1 VSTLD
6 DVERLLAWAERTRA
20 DLRDHA
26 GSGTSW
32 EFTFPDD
39 GVTQRFTIK
48 GVRSFDRIEADV
60 AALCWWVVS
69 LKDNLRRLHGSQ
81 AVDAVAAASPA
92 LQAVTAVVNVIHH
105 GPPRFGDKE
114 RFLRLQRLEFS
125 FPADAIT
132 TTFSAAEITTE
143 PDPAT
148 VEITV
153 PVVDGASGEQVGD
166 AIALLDAAM
175 TALEPLLP

>member
-1 VSTLD
+1 MSTLG
-6 DVERLLAWAERTRA
+6 DVESLLARAERTRA
-20 DLRDHA
+20 ALRDHA
-26 GSGTSW
+26 GSGTTW
-32 EFTFPDD
+32 EYKFPDD
-39 GVTQRFTIK
+39 GVTQRITIK
-48 GVRSFDRIEADV
+48 GIRSFDRIEDDV
-60 AALCWWVVS
+60 AALCWSVVS
-69 LKDNLRRLHGSQ
+69 LKDNLRRLHGSL
-81 AVDAVAAASPA
+81 AVDAVTAASPA
-92 LQAVTAVVNVIHH
+92 LQVVTAVVNVIHH

-153 PVVDGASGEQVGD
+153 PVEDEASGERVGD
-166 AIALLDAAM
+166 AIVLLDEAM